1 MSLRWKRQTS
11 EEKMTATKT
20 QNTAIDHQLILELK
34 IDASGEVTRKQSKL
48 GRKDTLEG
56 KLLAQVYPGIQV
68 ARVSVPYELAPY
80 EQSVVENRM
89 MKLVYGGVE
98 YKLVGASGSAKDGK
112 FYFVDQA
119 HAAQIAE
126 RFQHWPEAAIVYFAI
141 LVSDC
146 KLMVEEPDLRIAIV
160 EDHVLGT
167 NDCRGW
173 ARESI
178 YKKLKIGTNRFCQ
191 FRLAFDTREPK
202 QAKGAL
208 KAMSDRVAERLG
220 VDLILPESACKPA
233 LKGSV
238 RFLPQLGTSGRMYT
252 GPAILGIKE
261 VSRVSEFGSSYTLIE
276 HASEDALQF
285 EIMLCALKRISKL
298 RKAWDEGDYQALF
311 EIIGKSEITTNDDD
325 VSFNPESLEQGE
337 DTASEGWDPAEAV
350 LLADRT
356 GNAIK
361 FPYVFNQLN
370 RKLARWVFRTCTGGD
385 LKLPSFAL
393 ADDGVLIEH
402 RGKIISASDWIP
414 EDTSITSLTAEKG
427 LCVRYPIR
435 MQEDLLPVRHL
446 TNDEFVPMLKQALGA
461 PDLDESAVAHIL
473 DRQLRMEGTYILHSK
488 TASKNGGDFDF
499 DTICVMP
506 SDQFPRFIEGRIAY
520 GEKFQQEKTKHKK
533 AKSPWWN
540 VYLVAMKA
548 RGNKIGSITD
558 LKTSCLAAGR
568 PDLAYKLVQ
577 QLQNALDSLKHKV
590 EIDESVISDIRKE
603 IAPAPWLRYKR
614 ERKVSDLPAHLNDV
628 ANTDKVGRLYN
639 VLRKEFGFLPSPT
652 DGSFEER
659 MTIEDFRGLFTG
671 ETVSREMFEECQLVN
686 SIYGDIAS
694 RIVQREEEIKL
705 QLKNAQALWEAV
717 RKSDDKE
724 QRKSAVL
731 ARNKAQAALW
741 EHEKDAKDQFSS
753 LHLFV
758 HYWAQGKEEDRRA
771 WAQAMNTVVTGGT
784 GSGAVLFQS
793 FPQEV
798 VDTFAEV
805 TGGQKVRVRLP
816 KTING
821 HVRFDHEQRAWLVE
835 RMVNPEGPEGEKK
848 VFLFQYKGK
857 RNLVFENT
865 SAPTVMENS

>member
-1 MSLRWKRQTS
+1 
-11 EEKMTATKT
+11 
-20 QNTAIDHQLILELK
+20 
-34 IDASGEVTRKQSKL
+34 
-48 GRKDTLEG
+48 
-56 KLLAQVYPGIQV
+56 
-68 ARVSVPYELAPY
+68 
-80 EQSVVENRM
+80 
-89 MKLVYGGVE
+89 
-98 YKLVGASGSAKDGK
+98 
-112 FYFVDQA
+112 
-119 HAAQIAE
+119 
-126 RFQHWPEAAIVYFAI
+126 
-141 LVSDC
+141 
-146 KLMVEEPDLRIAIV
+146 
-160 EDHVLGT
+160 
-167 NDCRGW
+167 
-173 ARESI
+173 
-178 YKKLKIGTNRFCQ
+178 
-191 FRLAFDTREPK
+191 
-202 QAKGAL
+202 
-208 KAMSDRVAERLG
+208 
-220 VDLILPESACKPA
+220 
-233 LKGSV
+233 
-238 RFLPQLGTSGRMYT
+238 
-252 GPAILGIKE
+252 
-261 VSRVSEFGSSYTLIE
+261 
-276 HASEDALQF
+276 
-285 EIMLCALKRISKL
+285 
-298 RKAWDEGDYQALF
+298 
-311 EIIGKSEITTNDDD
+311 
-325 VSFNPESLEQGE
+325 
-337 DTASEGWDPAEAV
+337 
-350 LLADRT
+350 
-356 GNAIK
+356 
-361 FPYVFNQLN
+361 
-370 RKLARWVFRTCTGGD
+370 
-385 LKLPSFAL
+385 
-393 ADDGVLIEH
+393 
-402 RGKIISASDWIP
+402 
-414 EDTSITSLTAEKG
+414 
-427 LCVRYPIR
+427 

-446 TNDEFVPMLKQALGA
+446 TDNEFVPMLKLALGV
-461 PDLDESAVAHIL
+461 PDLDESVVAHIL

-506 SDQFPRFIEGRIAY
+506 SDQFPKFIEGRIAY

-568 PDLAYKLVQ
+568 PDLAYKLVE

-590 EIDESVISDIRKE
+590 EIDESVVSDIRKE

-659 MTIEDFRGLFTG
+659 MAIEDFRGLFTG
-671 ETVSREMFEECQLVN
+671 EAVTREMFEECQLVN

-717 RKSDDKE
+717 RKSEDKE

-758 HYWAQGKEEDRRA
+758 HYWAQGKEENRRA
-771 WAQAMNTVVTGGT
+771 WAQAMNTIVTGGT
-784 GSGAVLFQS
+784 GSGAVLFQA

-835 RMVNPEGPEGEKK
+835 RIVNPEGPEGEKK

-865 SAPTVMENS
+865 SAPAMMENS

>member
-1 MSLRWKRQTS
+1 
-11 EEKMTATKT
+11 MTATRT
-20 QNTAIDHQLILELK
+20 QNTAINHQLILELK
-34 IDASGEVTRKQSKL
+34 IDASGQVTRKQSKL

-68 ARVSVPYELAPY
+68 ARVSVPFELAPY
-80 EQSVVENRM
+80 EQSVVENTM
-89 MKLVYGGVE
+89 MKLSYGGVE
-98 YKLVGASGSAKDGK
+98 YRLVGASGSAKDGK
-112 FYFVDQA
+112 FYFVDQT
-119 HAAQIAE
+119 HAGKIAE

-146 KLMVEEPDLRIAIV
+146 KLMVEEPDLRIAVV

-173 ARESI
+173 ARESL

-191 FRLAFDTREPK
+191 FRLAFDVREPK

-252 GPAILGIKE
+252 GPAYLGIKE

-285 EIMLCALKRISKL
+285 EIMLWALKRISKL

-311 EIIGKSEITTNDDD
+311 EIIGKSEIAANDDD
-325 VSFNPESLEQGE
+325 VSFDPDSLEQGQ
-337 DTASEGWDPAEAV
+337 DSASEGWDPAEAV

-370 RKLARWVFRTCTGGD
+370 RKLARWAFRTCTGGD
-385 LKLPSFAL
+385 LKLPAFAL

-446 TNDEFVPMLKQALGA
+446 ANNEFVPMLKQALGA
-461 PDLDESAVAHIL
+461 PDLDESVVAHIL

-506 SDQFPRFIEGRIAY
+506 SDQFPKFIEGRIAY

-568 PDLAYKLVQ
+568 PDLAYKLVE

-628 ANTDKVGRLYN
+628 ASTDKVGRLYN

-652 DGSFEER
+652 DGNFEER
-659 MTIEDFRGLFTG
+659 MSIEDFRGLFTG
-671 ETVSREMFEECQLVN
+671 ETVTREMFEECQLVN

-717 RKSDDKE
+717 RKSEDKE

-758 HYWAQGKEEDRRA
+758 HYWAQGKEENRRA
-771 WAQAMNTVVTGGT
+771 WAQAMNTIVTGGT
-784 GSGAVLFQS
+784 GSGAVLFQA

-821 HVRFDHEQRAWLVE
+821 HVRFDPEQRAWLVE
-835 RMVNPEGPEGEKK
+835 RLVNPEGPEGEKK

-865 SAPTVMENS
+865 SAPAVMENS

>member
-1 MSLRWKRQTS
+1 
-11 EEKMTATKT
+11 MTANTT
-20 QNTAIDHQLILELK
+20 QNATVENRLILELK

-56 KLLAQVYPGIQV
+56 KLLAQIYPGIQV
-68 ARVSVPYELAPY
+68 ARVSVPHELTPF

-89 MKLVYGGVE
+89 AKLVYGGVE
-98 YKLVGASGSAKDGK
+98 YKLAGASGSAKDGK

-119 HAAQIAE
+119 HAKQIAE

-146 KLMVEEPDLRIAIV
+146 KLMVEEPNLNVAV
-160 EDHVLGT
+160 VKDHDLGT

-173 ARESI
+173 VRESL
-178 YKKLKIGTNRFCQ
+178 YRKLKIGTNRFCQ

-208 KAMSDRVAERLG
+208 KAMSDRVADKLG
-220 VDLILPESACKPA
+220 VDVILPESACKPS
-233 LKGSV
+233 LKGGV

-261 VSRVSEFGSSYTLIE
+261 LSRVSEFGSSYTLIE
-276 HASEDALQF
+276 HASDEALQL
-285 EIMLCALKRISKL
+285 EIMLRAIERIRKV
-298 RKAWDEGDYQALF
+298 RKAWDENDYDTLF
-311 EIIGKSEITTNDDD
+311 EVIGKSEIATFDEDA
-325 VSFNPESLEQGE
+325 SFEPDALEQE
-337 DTASEGWDPAEAV
+337 NNPVSEGVDPAEAV
-350 LLADRT
+350 LLADRSGT
-356 GNAIK
+356 SIK
-361 FPYVFNQLN
+361 FPYVANQLN
-370 RKLARWVFRTCTGGD
+370 RKLARWAFRTCTGGD

-393 ADDGVLIEH
+393 ADDGVLIEY
-402 RGKIISASDWIP
+402 RGKVLSASDWIP
-414 EDTSITSLTAEKG
+414 EDTSITSLTAEQG

-446 TNDEFVPMLKQALGA
+446 NNDELIPTLKQALGV
-461 PDLDESAVAHIL
+461 PDLDESIIAYIL
-473 DRQLRMEGTYILHSK
+473 ERQLRMEGTYILHSE
-488 TASKNGGDFDF
+488 TAKKNGGDFDF

-506 SDQFPRFIEGRIAY
+506 SDQFPKFIAGRIAY
-520 GEKFQQEKTKHKK
+520 GEKFQQEKTKHEK

-548 RGNKIGSITD
+548 RGNRIGSITD

-577 QLQNALDSLKHKV
+577 QLQNALDSLKHRV
-590 EIDESVISDIRKE
+590 GIDESVVSEIRKE
-603 IAPAPWLRYKR
+603 VAQAPWLRHKR
-614 ERKVSDLPAHLNDV
+614 ERRVSDLPAFLDV
-628 ANTDKVGRLYN
+628 ADTDKVGRLYN
-639 VLRKEFGFLPSPT
+639 VLRKELGFLPGELG
-652 DGSFEER
+652 GSFEEK
-659 MTIEDFRGLFTG
+659 MSIEDFRGLFSG
-671 ETVSREMFEECQLVN
+671 EPVTKEMFEECQLVN
-686 SIYGDIAS
+686 SIYADIAS
-694 RIVQREEEIKL
+694 RIVQREEEVKL

-717 RKSDDKE
+717 RKGEDKE
-724 QRKSAVL
+724 QKRSAVI
-731 ARNKAQAALW
+731 ARNKAQSALW
-741 EHEKDAKDQFSS
+741 EHEQDAKDQFSS

-758 HYWAQGKEEDRRA
+758 HYWAQGKEENRRA

-805 TGGQKVRVRLP
+805 TGGQRVRVRLP

-821 HVRFDHEQRAWLVE
+821 YVWFDCEQRAWLVE
-835 RMVNPEGPEGEKK
+835 RIVNQEGPEGEKK

-857 RNLVFENT
+857 RSLTFENT
-865 SAPTVMENS
+865 SVPVSLGTS